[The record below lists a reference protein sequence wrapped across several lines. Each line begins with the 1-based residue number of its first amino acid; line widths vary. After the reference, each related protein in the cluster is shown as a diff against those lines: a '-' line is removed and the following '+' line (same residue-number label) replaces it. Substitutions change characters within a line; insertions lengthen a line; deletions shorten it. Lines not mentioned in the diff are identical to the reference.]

1 MITVID
7 DFMPDEYFRQLQTF
21 LLSLSFP
28 WFYSQ
33 KISTGEDK
41 PQGLVNAIDSTA
53 FTHKLFG
60 KWENHKTFAY
70 DAFLPLVD
78 KIENHLKNTHELIR
92 LRAVLTNYQ
101 HGFSSHNYNLPHVDY
116 PCKHISA
123 IYYLNETDGD
133 TWIFDQ
139 YHQGKVEPDNY
150 TVKQRVTPKPNRL
163 LIFDGLQYHT
173 ASNPVKHNNRLIAN
187 LNFIQKGTDLEQ
199 ERLKYINS

>member
-7 DFMPDEYFRQLQTF
+7 DFMPEIFFRQLQTF
-21 LLSLSFP
+21 LLGSSFP
-28 WFYSQ
+28 WFYSHN
-33 KISTGEDK
+33 ISTGMEK
-41 PQGLVNAIDSTA
+41 STGMENAIDSTA
-53 FTHKLFG
+53 FAHKVFG
-60 KWENHKTFAY
+60 KWENQKSLAY

-78 KIENHLKNTHELIR
+78 RIEDHLESTHELIR

-123 IYYLNETDGD
+123 VYYLNETDGD

-139 YHQGKVEPDNY
+139 YYQGKIDPTTY
-150 TVKQRVTPKPNRL
+150 TVKQRITPKPNRL

-173 ASNPVKHNNRLIAN
+173 ASNPVTHNTRLIAN

>member
-7 DFMPDEYFRQLQTF
+7 DFMPEEYFRQLQTF

-28 WFYSQ
+28 WFHSH

-41 PQGLVNAIDSTA
+41 PLGLVNAIDSSA
-53 FTHKLFG
+53 FTHKVFG
-60 KWENHKTFAY
+60 KWENHKTFTY
-70 DAFLPLVD
+70 EAFLPLVD
-78 KIENHLKNTHELIR
+78 KIENHLENTHELIR

-101 HGFSSHNYNLPHVDY
+101 HGFASHNYNLPHVDY

-123 IYYLNETDGD
+123 VYYLNETDGD

-139 YHQGKVEPDNY
+139 YYQGKTDPETY
-150 TVKQRVTPKPNRL
+150 TVKQRVCPKPNRL

-173 ASNPVKHNNRLIAN
+173 ASNPVMHNTRLIAN
-187 LNFIQKGTDLEQ
+187 LNFVQKGTDLDQ